1 MRKIVAIHQ
10 PNFLPWLGYFD
21 KLARADVFVFLDNVQ
36 LQRTGGSYTNRVEMI
51 ISGRRNWVTVPI
63 SRQAEQRDRISE
75 ARIVERSPWRRKI
88 KSAIEQSYAKAPHFA
103 ETMPHIAR
111 ILDNRDDRLASFNTD
126 AIKQLSQIVELG
138 GRLVVNASALDVSGS
153 GTDLLIAIVRAV
165 GGTTYLCGGGAT
177 GYQEDEKFAAAGLT
191 LEYQNFQHP
200 VYPQV
205 AARAFSAG
213 LSIIDA
219 LMNCGAAGTARLL
232 APWRAVAES
241 AER

>member
-51 ISGRRNWVTVPI
+51 ISGRRNFVTVPI
-63 SRQAEQRDRISE
+63 SRQAEQRDRIRDV
-75 ARIVERSPWRRKI
+75 RIVENGRWRRKV
-88 KSAIEQSYAKAPHFA
+88 KSAIAQSYANAPHFDEIMPILA
-103 ETMPHIAR
+103 E
-111 ILDNRDDRLASFNTD
+111 ILDSAEDCLAGFNIAAIAQLSRLMNLDDRAT
-126 AIKQLSQIVELG
+126 
-138 GRLVVNASALDVSGS
+138 VNASTLDVSGS

-165 GGTTYLCGGGAT
+165 GGTGYLCGGGAG
-177 GYQEDEKFAAAGLT
+177 GYQEDEKIAAAGLT

-200 VYPQV
+200 VYPQ
-205 AARAFSAG
+205 ASAREFCAG
-213 LSIIDA
+213 LSVVDA

-232 APWRAVAES
+232 SPDRALAEKAS
-241 AER
+241 